1 MKAVT
6 VRDLRNNSAAVLAR
20 VGQGETLTVTKDGTP
35 VAAVTPL
42 PRLPLNAEQLV
53 ERFKQLPPID
63 AAELRR
69 DIDEILDPSL

>member
-1 MKAVT
+1 M
-6 VRDLRNNSAAVLAR
+6 RDLRNNSAAVLAR

-42 PRLPLNAEQLV
+42 PRLPVNAEQLV
-53 ERFKQLPPID
+53 ERFKRLPPID

-69 DIDEILDPSL
+69 DVDEILDPSL

>member
-42 PRLPLNAEQLV
+42 PRLPVNAEQLV
-53 ERFKQLPPID
+53 ERFKRLPPID

-69 DIDEILDPSL
+69 DVDEILDPSL

>member
-20 VGQGETLTVTKDGTP
+20 VGQGETLTVTKDGAP

-53 ERFKQLPPID
+53 ERFKRLPPID
-63 AAELRR
+63 ATELRR

>member
-1 MKAVT
+1 M
-6 VRDLRNNSAAVLAR
+6 RDLRNNSAAVLAR

>member
-35 VAAVTPL
+35 S
-42 PRLPLNAEQLV
+42 PRSP
-53 ERFKQLPPID
+53 RCRGSP
-63 AAELRR
+63 
-69 DIDEILDPSL
+69 